1 MRNTTCNLSY
11 KKGEIKMKRLFM
23 ALLTALEQH
32 AKLIEARMY
41 KEQTFS
47 SMTFEFEDGTYTI
60 SITKEKTDGN
70 D

>member
-1 MRNTTCNLSY
+1 
-11 KKGEIKMKRLFM
+11 MKRLFM